1 MRIVRRTG
9 MPTRFPT
16 RVLCFLCLG
25 LAAAFLVPRPAQAAW
40 IESLGLSARAAAM
53 GNAYIAVADDLSA
66 VWYNPAGLTQLIG
79 GKRFDSFLGA
89 SFNTL
94 VMNVREP
101 VSSPTTGAT
110 DYSSDIVSNIPFIRS
125 ALGLEA
131 TDWCY
136 IAPLPLYVTFGGGA
150 QFSETEGD
158 TRFTGYNV
166 AEIFIDW
173 MPSVAVKVHKK
184 VSLGLSVNVN
194 AFNQIKDQTKLGDG
208 YLLGGASALIP
219 GTTPEELTGNPLL
232 AALFLDGQDDGKLLI
247 RTDGEFPTGIKPVN
261 DVDINFRDV
270 GFGVGILAEPL
281 DWLRIGVKYRSEMRV
296 HTEGTIALEVNPN
309 DPLVLLSQGGGPLP
323 PITDDTERFE
333 FVFALPRQV
342 GVGIAVQA
350 TRWLLWSV
358 DYTWTNWAHA
368 QQSDNLF
375 VLGDGLGPSHVKKFY
390 LPQFYEDVNSVRTG
404 VEVQL
409 TPALA
414 VQGGFWYDPSPI
426 TSEYWDAG
434 AGFQDYFIYST
445 GIGYRG
451 LFDGRL
457 DINGSFQYLATNERT
472 IGVGEGKNAG
482 GSKFYVDPSQGDSS
496 NRDFSLVI
504 DGHVL
509 VWGLDF
515 TFHM

>member
-1 MRIVRRTG
+1 
-9 MPTRFPT
+9 MPTRFF
-16 RVLCFLCLG
+16 RGVFCLLCLG
-25 LAAAFLVPRPAQAAW
+25 AGFSLPRPAEPAW
-40 IESLGLSARAAAM
+40 IESLGLSARASAM

-79 GKRFDSFLGA
+79 GKRFDSVLGA

-94 VMNVREP
+94 VMNIREP

-110 DYSSDIVSNIPFIRS
+110 GYSSDIVPYIPFVRS
-125 ALGLEA
+125 ALGLEV
-131 TDWCY
+131 TDRCY
-136 IAPLPLYVTFGGGA
+136 IAPLPLYITFGGGA
-150 QFSETEGD
+150 QFSETQGD
-158 TRFTGYNV
+158 ARFTGYNV
-166 AEIFIDW
+166 AELFIDW

-184 VSLGLSVNVN
+184 VSLGFSVNVN

-219 GTTPEELTGNPLL
+219 GTTPEDLTGNPFLS
-232 AALFLDGQDDGKLLI
+232 ALFLDGQDDGKLLI
-247 RTDGEFPTGIKPVN
+247 RTDGEFPTGIRPVN

-270 GFGVGILAEPL
+270 GFGVGILANPIE
-281 DWLRIGVKYRSEMRV
+281 WLRIGVKYRSEMRV

-309 DPLVLLSQGGGPLP
+309 DPLVRLSQAGGPLP
-323 PITDDTERFE
+323 AITDDTERFE
-333 FVFALPRQV
+333 FVFALPQQV
-342 GVGIAVQA
+342 GVGVAIQA
-350 TRWLLWSV
+350 TGWLLWSV

-368 QQSDNLF
+368 QEADNLF
-375 VLGDGLGPSHVKKFY
+375 VQGDGLGPSHVKKFY

-414 VQGGFWYDPSPI
+414 LQGGFWYDPSPVP
-426 TSEYWDAG
+426 TEYWDVG
-434 AGFQDYFIYST
+434 GGFSDYFIFSA

-457 DINGSFQYLATNERT
+457 DINGSFQYLVANERY

-509 VWGLDF
+509 VWGLDL
-515 TFHM
+515 TFHL